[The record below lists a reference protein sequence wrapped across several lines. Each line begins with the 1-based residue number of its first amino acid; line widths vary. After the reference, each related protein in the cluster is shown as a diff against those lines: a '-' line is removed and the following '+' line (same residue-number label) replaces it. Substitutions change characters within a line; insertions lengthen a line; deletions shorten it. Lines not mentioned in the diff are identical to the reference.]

1 MNSRIENA
9 LTRANSGELTQNE
22 LENLKSNAIRIGN
35 AEVVVEAC
43 NQMLSAFPSVKRA
56 KKKDP
61 IKKTDKMTK
70 TLPPN
75 KYR

>member
-22 LENLKSNAIRIGN
+22 LEILKSNAIRIGN

-43 NQMLSAFPSVKRA
+43 NQMLSSFPSVKRA
-56 KKKDP
+56 KKTDLT
-61 IKKTDKMTK
+61 KKTDKTAKTSPTK
-70 TLPPN
+70 KN
-75 KYR
+75 G